1 MNKHCPLRQAPK
13 RILLISLRHIGD
25 LLLTTGLIR
34 SLHRAYPQAEIDVMV
49 YSRTAA
55 VLVGNPDINQV
66 ITVPLKPSIR
76 EYWDIVKR
84 IFRRYQLAIATQAGD
99 RPLLYS
105 LFAASQ
111 RIGLVPDRQS
121 KGWWKRYF
129 FQGWSEYDGEK
140 SHAVIQFLRLM
151 DVLEQPRCY
160 QLVPPQVKPLTSE
173 LPFEHYAVLHLYPL
187 WNYKRWHLQ
196 GWLEVANYLLKQGV
210 NLVLTGGPGQDEIN
224 YVNRFHQQLPEGVV
238 NLAGKTSL
246 NQLTGLITQAKLF
259 IGPDTG
265 VTHLASI
272 TGTPTIAV
280 FGPTNPVKWAPWPFS
295 YARDENPFVKTGSQH
310 VNNVHLIQ
318 GPGDCVPCQLEGC
331 EHHRESYSRCLD
343 QLPATQV
350 IQTVEKILANGAKP
364 C

>member
-1 MNKHCPLRQAPK
+1 MNKHFPLSTTPE
-13 RILLISLRHIGD
+13 RILVISLRHIGD

-34 SLHRAYPQAEIDVMV
+34 SLRQAYPQAGIDVMA
-49 YSRTAA
+49 YSRTAS
-55 VLVGNPDINQV
+55 VLAGNPDISQV
-66 ITVPLKPSIR
+66 ISVPPKPDVS
-76 EYWDIVKR
+76 EYWAIVRR
-84 IFRRYQLAIATQAGD
+84 IFRRYQLAMVTQSGD

-105 LFAASQ
+105 LFAAGQ

-140 SHAVIQFLRLM
+140 THAVIQFLRLM

-160 QLVPPQVKPLTSE
+160 QLVPPAAKPLASP
-173 LPFEHYAVLHLYPL
+173 LPFERYAILHLYPL

-196 GWLEVANYLLKQGV
+196 GWLDVANYLLKQGV
-210 NLVLTGGPGQDEIN
+210 NLVLTGGPGRDEID
-224 YVNRFHQQLPEGVV
+224 YVSRFHQQLPTQVI

-246 NQLTGLITQAKLF
+246 GQLSGLIRQAELF

-272 TGTPTIAV
+272 TGTPTVAV
-280 FGPTNPVKWAPWPFS
+280 FGPTNPVKWAPWPVDYGNDAS
-295 YARDENPFVKTGSQH
+295 PFIAIGNQH
-310 VNNVHLIQ
+310 VNNVYLVQ
-318 GPGDCVPCQLEGC
+318 GAGDCVPCQLEGC
-331 EHHRESYSRCLD
+331 ERHRGSYSRCLD
-343 QLPATQV
+343 QLPAKPV
-350 IQTVEKILANGAKP
+350 IQVVEKILANGAKP